1 MDNKK
6 TLTPISLVTSI
17 FKFSIAT
24 WVNAAIYGISLILAS
39 FLLAPD
45 VYGPFDLF
53 ISASNTLMTIA
64 ALGLDH
70 SYIRFYH
77 EPPEGAKD
85 SRNLAS
91 MCMTISMSALF
102 AFSLIITLVFPRQ
115 ISYLFF
121 NGVYYPRLI
130 VLLCVNALFLL
141 LARYFTI
148 TYRMR
153 QDTKMYTLQSVLL
166 QFFTRM
172 FFLVGALVKPDLDT
186 IVAFNVFGLGIFSL
200 AYFLIQRKTMLPKK
214 AEYSKEAFPPL
225 LKYGI
230 ALAPSSVLTYINTL
244 FSRIYVNGR
253 LGDLKLGIYSMASTV
268 TLALSI
274 IQSGFATFWSAFIF
288 ENYKTEQKKII
299 RIHDY
304 LMFAVMVLMCLL
316 IMFQHVIFL
325 ILGSGYREGETIFA
339 ILLISPMLSII
350 AETTVYGI
358 EIAKKTYYDA
368 IGMALSVGGNII
380 FCLLFVDKY
389 GMFGAALSLALSSLL
404 MFIFRSVLGQHFY
417 KSIGYPV
424 KTIMSLLIIFILCV
438 IAYLFASKPL
448 FVSLAALIVMTGY
461 CIIYGEQFRR
471 CFALAKQIL
480 GMLTKKS

>member
-1 MDNKK
+1 MG
-6 TLTPISLVTSI
+6 LVTSI

-24 WVNAAIYGISLILAS
+24 WVNAAIYGISMILMS
-39 FLLAPD
+39 FMLAPE

-77 EPPEGAKD
+77 EPPEGSRD
-85 SRNLAS
+85 SKNLAA
-91 MCMTISMSALF
+91 MCMSMSMTALF
-102 AFSLIITLVFPRQ
+102 AFSLIITLVFPKQ

-121 NGVYYPRLI
+121 SGAYYPRLI

-148 TYRMR
+148 TYRMK

-172 FFLVGALVKPDLDT
+172 FFLVGALIRPDLNT
-186 IVAFNVFGLGIFSL
+186 IVAFNVLGLGIFSL
-200 AYFLIQRKTMLPKK
+200 VYFLIQRKSMLPEKMVFSRT
-214 AEYSKEAFPPL
+214 ALPPL

-244 FSRIYVNGR
+244 FSRIYVNER
-253 LGDLKLGIYSMASTV
+253 LGAAKQGIYSMASTV

-288 ENYKTEQKKII
+288 ENYRTEQKKII

-304 LMFAVMVLMCLL
+304 LMFAVMILMCGL

-368 IGMALSVGGNII
+368 IGMALSVGGNIVLCLI
-380 FCLLFVDKY
+380 FVEKY
-389 GMFGAALSLALSSLL
+389 GMFGAALSFALSSLA
-404 MFIFRSVLGQHFY
+404 MFIFRSVIGQHFY
-417 KSIGYPV
+417 KSVEHPL
-424 KTIMSLLIIFILCV
+424 KTVLSLILVFMLCV
-438 IAYLFASKPL
+438 IAYLFAARPL
-448 FVSLAALIVMTGY
+448 LVSAAAAVLMIGY
-461 CIIYGEQFRR
+461 CIIYEKQFRR
-471 CFALAKQIL
+471 CLLLVKQIFSL
-480 GMLTKKS
+480 LRKSDAM